1 MNFINSAYR
10 KLTEQHLHGY
20 DAILLGCAAL
30 LCLTGL
36 LMIYSASS
44 SLSDRLYGTSL
55 IFLRNHLLHLLLGLC
70 ALAVA
75 MRVPYGAWKRWVP
88 FSLGLCLVL
97 LILVLIPGIG
107 HEVAGARRWLRL
119 GPIGFQPTELVK
131 LVLIAN
137 VAFYLTRKREL
148 VSEFVRGVVP
158 SLAVMALFLG
168 LVLLQPDFGTVVL
181 IALTLLLMIFIGG
194 ARPGHILFSL
204 LGFGLIGA
212 LLIASQSYR
221 MKRMLAFLDPWSDR
235 LDSGFQIVQSYL
247 AFGSGGWTG
256 VGLGDSRQKMF
267 FLPEA
272 HTDFI
277 YSILAEELG
286 LVGSLAVM
294 ALLACFIWRGFA
306 ASLSNE
312 DEFGRYLGFGIATLF
327 ALQILLNLAVVMG
340 MMPTKGLPLPFIS
353 YGGSSLVM
361 SLFMVGV
368 LLNIGRHPAHAAEA
382 RPEARVAAPARG

>member
-10 KLTEQHLHGY
+10 KLTEQHLRGY
-20 DAILLGCAAL
+20 DAILLGCTAL
-30 LCLTGL
+30 LCFTGL

-44 SLSDRLYGTSL
+44 ALSDRLYGTSL

-75 MRVPYGAWKRWVP
+75 MRVPFGAWKRWVP

-137 VAFYLTRKREL
+137 VAFYLTRKQEL
-148 VSEFVRGVVP
+148 VAEFVRGVVP
-158 SLAVMALFLG
+158 SLTVMAVFLA

-194 ARPGHILFSL
+194 ARPAHILFSL

-277 YSILAEELG
+277 YSILAEEWG
-286 LVGSLAVM
+286 LLGSLAVM

-306 ASLSNE
+306 ACLSNE
-312 DEFGRYLGFGIATLF
+312 DEFGRYLGFGITTLF

-353 YGGSSLVM
+353 HGGSAIVM
-361 SLFMVGV
+361 SLFMTGI
-368 LLNIGRHPAHAAEA
+368 LLNIGRRAGGAP
-382 RPEARVAAPARG
+382 PGRV